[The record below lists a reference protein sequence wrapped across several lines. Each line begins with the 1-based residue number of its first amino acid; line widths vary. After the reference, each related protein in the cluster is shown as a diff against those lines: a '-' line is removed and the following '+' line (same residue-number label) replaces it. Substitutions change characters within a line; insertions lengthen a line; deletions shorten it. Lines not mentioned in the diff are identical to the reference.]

1 MPLLDSLAMEAE
13 LIQVT
18 STTTKHA
25 NKSFLSWLGGF
36 FPHFSLR
43 VEGWLWTRWVVSFG
57 GFNYFLFLVVV
68 GVRNKLRSTLHSLV
82 LTPLKANTQFVCRF
96 GCTLLNSTQIILNH
110 FLTHHGS
117 LKMRSQICNL
127 LH

>member
-1 MPLLDSLAMEAE
+1 MEAK

-18 STTTKHA
+18 STAIKHA

-36 FPHFSLR
+36 FPHFSLE
-43 VEGWLWTRWVVSFG
+43 VEGWLWTGWVVSFG
-57 GFNYFLFLVVV
+57 GFDCFLFLVVV
-68 GVRNKLRSTLHSLV
+68 GARNKHGSTLHALV
-82 LTPLKANTQFVCRF
+82 LTPLKANTQIVCGF
-96 GCTLLNSTQIILNH
+96 GCTLLNSTQIILNY

-127 LH
+127 LL